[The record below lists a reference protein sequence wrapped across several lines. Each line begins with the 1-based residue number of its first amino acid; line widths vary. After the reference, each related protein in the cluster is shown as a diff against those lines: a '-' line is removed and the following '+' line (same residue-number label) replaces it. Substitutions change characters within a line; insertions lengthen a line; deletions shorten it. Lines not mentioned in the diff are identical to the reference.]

1 MSTKRSKFLVEV
13 TVETRGLSDEEHNQR
28 ARWAYRNMAT
38 RNGDMQ
44 DTFLVISVRDEQ
56 GDLLEFSGSGRG
68 KPSPEIQSI
77 LDQLILEEQP

>member
-13 TVETRGLSDEEHNQR
+13 TVETRGLSEEEHNQR

-68 KPSPEIQSI
+68 KPSSETQSM
-77 LDQLILEEQP
+77 LDQLLREKP